1 MKKITCI
8 AIDDEPLALLVI
20 ASFCERLGNMELLTF
35 SEPRLGLEE
44 IVRCEPH
51 LVFLDIEMNSIS
63 GLEIARSLPPGC
75 CLIFTSAHS
84 RYALDGFELDAV
96 DFLHKPFAFDRFE
109 KAVEKAL
116 RHIEIRQPR
125 SQKSIVV
132 KQEYNNVTVTLS
144 DILYVEALGNYSKIF
159 RINGGYILSRANIK
173 GLLELLPG
181 GNFLRIHRSYI
192 IAVNQVESF
201 SKRKIKL
208 SGKKELL
215 PIGQQFA
222 GIVYDILMRYNML
235 DKFQVLE

>member
-20 ASFCERLGNMELLTF
+20 ASFCERRGNIEVTTF

-44 IVRCEPH
+44 IVRRKPH

-63 GLEIARSLPPGC
+63 GLEIARSIPQEC
-75 CLIFTSAHS
+75 CLIFTTAHA

-96 DFLHKPFAFDRFE
+96 DFLHKPFAYDRFE

-116 RHIEIRQPR
+116 RHIEALQPR
-125 SQKSIVV
+125 KQESIVV
-132 KQEYNNVTVTLS
+132 KQEYNNVTIILA

-159 RINGGYILSRANIK
+159 RINGGYILSHVNIK
-173 GLLELLPG
+173 GLLELLPS
-181 GNFLRIHRSYI
+181 NSFLRIHRSYI
-192 IAVNQVESF
+192 IAVNHVESF

-208 SGKKELL
+208 NYKKELL

-222 GIVYDILMRYNML
+222 TNVYNTLMQQNKTVSIL
-235 DKFQVLE
+235 